1 MNTHRNKTRG
11 VAEVGGWL
19 HLAASPSFAGMALVI
34 AITGDDPASMLC
46 QMTGHGPLSLGG
58 MTVMYLLMAIFHVGP
73 WWEWILLKTRGDT
86 QTKQVR
92 APKPTAVESRRR

>member
-1 MNTHRNKTRG
+1 

-19 HLAASPSFAGMALVI
+19 HVAASPSFAGMALVI

-73 WWEWILLKTRGDT
+73 WWEWTLLKTRGDT

-92 APKPTAVESRRR
+92 APEPTAVESRRR